1 VKIYLD
7 TCCYCRPF
15 DEPEQEK
22 ISNERNVIGAILDL
36 SPIMNYVIVGSLAI
50 RTEIDEINDTEK
62 HLAVT
67 NFYKSAVNE
76 YIQLTGS
83 IIEQGRTMSQM
94 AGLGGFDG
102 LHLAFAEAA
111 GADYLLTV
119 DNKFEKASGKLNL
132 KVKVINPLKFW
143 GV

>member
-1 VKIYLD
+1 KIYLD

-15 DEPEQEK
+15 DESEQEK
-22 ISNERNVIGAILDL
+22 ISKERNVIGAILDL
-36 SPIMNYVIVGSLAI
+36 SPIMDYTIVGSLAL
-50 RTEIDEINDTEK
+50 RTEIDEISDTEK
-62 HLAVT
+62 HQAVS

-76 YIQLTGS
+76 YIPLTDT
-83 IIEQGRTMSQM
+83 IIEHGRIMSAT

-102 LHLAFAEAA
+102 LHLAFAESA

-119 DNKFEKASGKLNL
+119 DNQFEKASSKLNL

-143 GV
+143 GA

>member
-1 VKIYLD
+1 MKIYLD

-22 ISNERNVIGAILDL
+22 ISKERDVIGAILDL
-36 SPIMNYVIVGSLAI
+36 SPIMDYIITGSLAL
-50 RTEIDEINDTEK
+50 RTEIDKISDTEK
-62 HLAVT
+62 HLAVS

-76 YIQLTGS
+76 YIPLTDN
-83 IIEQGRTMSQM
+83 IIEQGRTMSAA

-102 LHLAFAEAA
+102 LHLAFAESA

-119 DNKFEKASGKLNL
+119 DNKFEKASGKLHL

-143 GV
+143 GA